1 MKSARLDATSGLV
14 LRART
19 AEELMTPDPVSIE
32 EDAPVREATALLTDR
47 GIGAAP
53 VIDAA
58 GRPIGVISRT
68 DIVAFDRRKV
78 EHVPA
83 GREYYNE
90 TDRVSPAGERLG
102 DGFEVEDVDHT
113 PVRELMTPL
122 VIGVPLHSP
131 AELVVREM
139 LERKVHRLFVVDKDG
154 VLVGVISATD
164 ILRHLAPPE
173 HG

>member
-1 MKSARLDATSGLV
+1 MTSRADTTSGLV
-14 LRART
+14 LQPRT

-32 EDAPVREATALLTDR
+32 ADAPVREATALLTDR

-53 VIDAA
+53 VIDEA
-58 GRPIGVISRT
+58 GRPLGVLSRT
-68 DIVAFDRRKV
+68 DIVSFDRQRV

-102 DGFEVEDVDHT
+102 SGFEVEDVDHT
-113 PVRELMTPL
+113 PVRELMTP
-122 VIGVPLHSP
+122 VVFSVPLHTP
-131 AELVVREM
+131 AELVVREL
-139 LERKVHRLFVVDKDG
+139 LERKIHRVFVVDHDG

-164 ILRHLAPPE
+164 VLRHLTP
-173 HG
+173 G